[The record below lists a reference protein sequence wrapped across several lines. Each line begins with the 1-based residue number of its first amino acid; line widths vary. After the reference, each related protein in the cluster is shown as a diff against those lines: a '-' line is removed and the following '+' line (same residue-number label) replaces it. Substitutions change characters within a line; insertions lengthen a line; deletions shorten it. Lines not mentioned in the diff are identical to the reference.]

1 MQITESKLRSII
13 MEEYGRASRD
23 LKMEAE
29 KARMKDSGKEVHVV
43 AADGPGDQAVIDR
56 DGDGPA
62 KPEMVDEKDVEI
74 LKEDVDVLEAAH
86 SALVGLISN
95 IEKSDF
101 THNSNKQIALRALDI
116 AMQTLGTDML
126 GDKFE
131 DKM

>member
-1 MQITESKLRSII
+1 MQITESKLRSIV

-29 KARMKDSGKEVHVV
+29 KARMKDSGEVVPVV
-43 AADGPGDQAVIDR
+43 TADGPGETVIINPP
-56 DGDGPA
+56 GPDDV
-62 KPEMVDEKDVEI
+62 EMVDEKDVEI

-101 THNSNKQIALRALDI
+101 AHNSNKQIALRALDI

>member
-62 KPEMVDEKDVEI
+62 EPEMVPEDEIEV
-74 LKEDVDVLEAAH
+74 LTEDVDVLEAAH

-101 THNSNKQIALRALDI
+101 AHNSNKQIALRALDI